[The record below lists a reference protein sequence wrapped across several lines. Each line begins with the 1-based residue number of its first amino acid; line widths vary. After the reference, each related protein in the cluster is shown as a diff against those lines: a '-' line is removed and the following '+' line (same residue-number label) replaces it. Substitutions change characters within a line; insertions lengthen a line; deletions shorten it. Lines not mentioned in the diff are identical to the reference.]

1 MKKVLGCLSLCIA
14 ISGCSNLTNPTSDA
28 TNISQLAT
36 AGSLSCKANELCPN
50 VVVEWDKQQKDRLQ
64 IDVALS
70 STYEYYDITGMTFSV
85 DNKLFSYE
93 PVGKTQQKYI
103 NRLIPKR
110 SSNTFVIQ
118 SLFLNELRNAKNVDL
133 MIQTNKGTIKRP
145 VYTPTQQ
152 STLYQNFVRLI
163 ETLPRN

>member
-1 MKKVLGCLSLCIA
+1 M
-14 ISGCSNLTNPTSDA
+14 
-28 TNISQLAT
+28 NI
-36 AGSLSCKANELCPN
+36 
-50 VVVEWDKQQKDRLQ
+50 
-64 IDVALS
+64 
-70 STYEYYDITGMTFSV
+70 MTFSV

-110 SSNTFVIQ
+110 SSNTFVIP

-163 ETLPRN
+163 ETLPRS